1 MKRFFDLTFR
11 PFFILAGAATA
22 AVALDAFWPRWAL
35 ESVEKIRFAQDYTII
50 VQHWGI
56 TVGLMGIF
64 MIAAAFRADWRN
76 PILIYSA
83 IEKAFLV
90 YLVIANARYPYSKGF
105 WMPAAIDGTVVL
117 YTIAY
122 FGVCGFATPGRSSSA
137 STSAALHGSL

>member
-11 PFFILAGAATA
+11 PFFVLTGAATA
-22 AVALDAFWPRWAL
+22 AVALDAFWPRWTL
-35 ESVEKIRFAQDYTII
+35 ESVEKIPFVQDYTII

-56 TVGLMGIF
+56 MVGLMGIF

-105 WMPAAIDGTVVL
+105 W
-117 YTIAY
+117 
-122 FGVCGFATPGRSSSA
+122 
-137 STSAALHGSL
+137 